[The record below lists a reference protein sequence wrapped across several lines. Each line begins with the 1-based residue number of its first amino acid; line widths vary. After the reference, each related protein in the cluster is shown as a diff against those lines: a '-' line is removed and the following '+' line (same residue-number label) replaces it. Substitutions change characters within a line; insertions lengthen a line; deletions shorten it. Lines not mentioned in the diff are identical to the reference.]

1 MMENLAQIAQLMRG
15 RNPQEVVMNM
25 ITSQH
30 INDPTIS
37 QLVQLA
43 QQGDQASFDNFAQ
56 ALFRQ
61 QGLDLNQE
69 LEAFMSLMK

>member
-1 MMENLAQIAQLMRG
+1 MMQNLAQIAQLMRG

-25 ITSQH
+25 ITSQN

-43 QQGDQASFDNFAQ
+43 QQGDQASFENFAQ
-56 ALFRQ
+56 TLFRQ

>member
-1 MMENLAQIAQLMRG
+1 MMQNLAQIAQLMRG

-25 ITSQH
+25 ITSQN

-43 QQGDQASFDNFAQ
+43 QKGDQASFDNFAQ